1 MRGKPYYNF
10 PAFDA
15 AKHDLEAAGWH
26 VISPAD
32 IDRLFEGWPLYP
44 PEGIEFHGDAYSR
57 FIRRDIECLLSMTPE
72 VDAIYLL
79 NGWEASKGANV
90 ELAVAKF
97 RGLRTYFQEE
107 GVPEP

>member
-1 MRGKPYYNF
+1 
-10 PAFDA
+10 
-15 AKHDLEAAGWH
+15 
-26 VISPAD
+26 
-32 IDRLFEGWPLYP
+32 
-44 PEGIEFHGDAYSR
+44 
-57 FIRRDIECLLSMTPE
+57 MTPE